1 MKARI
6 AFDGG
11 GRAPGPTI
19 AAAVVE
25 LDDGTERELTKR
37 YRAGTHNTAEYHA
50 LSLGLEAAIALGV
63 SRVKVQGDS
72 RLVVEQVNGRWKVKN
87 AKLRELHSHACA
99 LLDRFEE
106 WELTHVPRAQ
116 NKRADELG
124 RRVAGAV
131 RREFPADKV

>member
-6 AFDGG
+6 SFDGG
-11 GRAPGPTI
+11 GQAPGPTV

-25 LDDGTERELTKR
+25 LDDGTAHERTRR
-37 YRAGTHNTAEYHA
+37 YRTGTHNTAEYHA
-50 LSLGLEAAIALGV
+50 LSLGLEAALALGV
-63 SRVKVQGDS
+63 RRVQVQGDS
-72 RLVVEQVNGRWKVKN
+72 RLVVEQVNGRSKVKN

-116 NKRADELG
+116 NRRADELG
-124 RRVAGAV
+124 RRS
-131 RREFPADKV
+131 R